1 MFISLLVLYSDIYV
15 LIRMDCC
22 GFVQFN
28 HNTVVCHTVGAFYWD
43 TIYRD
48 LGVLGGLAGLY
59 LEHPAE
65 EKLEPTPER
74 HPHAPSRQVLRR

>member
-43 TIYRD
+43 TIYCD
-48 LGVLGGLAGLY
+48 LGVLGGLAGGNVKGQGLQGQR
-59 LEHPAE
+59 
-65 EKLEPTPER
+65 KCR
-74 HPHAPSRQVLRR
+74 RSVWVLP